1 MPAFRLHQSGFPFS
15 ISWPEA
21 TVRRSETGQG
31 EGKENEAPLEAR
43 SDGPTK
49 GDRRR
54 AGADRRK
61 RPTPMLSRYM
71 FRGRRKTIRRSED
84 RNVHLYVDQ
93 YNLGLFLF
101 ILSIL
106 LLGVADAYLTLY
118 HVNVHEAE
126 ELNPIMGFFLGIS
139 PTVFFHVKYILTSFC
154 LLILCLHKNLPVV
167 RYLLGLVFGIY
178 LIIVLHHIYL
188 LAMVS

>member
-1 MPAFRLHQSGFPFS
+1 MRS
-15 ISWPEA
+15 
-21 TVRRSETGQG
+21 SETG
-31 EGKENEAPLEAR
+31 EGTGRGSEVPLQHPA
-43 SDGPTK
+43 DGNANR
-49 GDRRR
+49 DRRR
-54 AGADRRK
+54 SGGDRRK

-84 RNVHLYVDQ
+84 RGVHLYVDQ

-126 ELNPIMGFFLGIS
+126 ELNPIMGFFLGVS
-139 PTVFFHVKYILTSFC
+139 PTVFFHVKYILTSLC
-154 LLILCLHKNLPVV
+154 LMILCLHKNLPLV
-167 RYLLGLVFGIY
+167 RYLLGLVFAIY
-178 LIIVLHHIYL
+178 LIIVLNHIYL
-188 LAMVS
+188 LALVS